1 LQKADR
7 RKNEFLAVLS
17 HELRNPLAP
26 MRNAVDILKLK
37 IPAESE
43 LQFAQDVIDRQ
54 IQQMSRIIDDLLDV
68 SRITLRKLRLNKEP
82 VEAAT
87 VVATNAMLMQPL
99 VG

>member
-1 LQKADR
+1 MQKADR